1 MALSE
6 SWHVRN
12 RSRECYATQSPFSEG
27 QTIITALYP
36 DTESSGYVR
45 RDFCQDAW
53 NNLDPS
59 TDQPFSHWTTKFQPT
74 PANENAPP
82 VTKQNAE
89 ELLKTLVVDDHEHTE
104 NTRYILAVMLERQ
117 KILRETDSQPT
128 SSGILR
134 IYEHRK
140 TGEIFIIKDP
150 NVPLDQ
156 VESIQQEVIQL
167 LSPSNPVTDGLSEPS
182 ISQGSIQEQ

>member
-12 RSRECYATQSPFSEG
+12 RGRECHASQSPFTEG

-36 DTESSGYVR
+36 DPESSGYIR
-45 RDFCQDAW
+45 RDFCEEAW
-53 NNLDPS
+53 NNLDHS
-59 TDQPFSHWTTKFQPT
+59 TDSPFSHWKTKFQPA
-74 PANENAPP
+74 PANETTPP

-89 ELLKTLVVDDHEHTE
+89 ELLKTLVEEDQEYTE

-117 KILRETDSQPT
+117 KTLRETDSQPT

-140 TGEIFIIKDP
+140 SGEVFIIKDP

-156 VESIQQEVIQL
+156 VETIQNEVIEL
-167 LSPSNPVTDGLSEPS
+167 LSPKRHTPEPEPP
-182 ISQGSIQEQ
+182 QENDQAADPT